1 MLTTTQDRW
10 NKLLEA
16 SQKRKEDLD
25 DSLLAQQ
32 YFAEANEAEAW
43 MGEKEPLVGN
53 TDCGKD
59 EDSAEAHLKKHEA
72 LMSDI
77 IAYKSIIDGLRDQAN
92 ACKVKMSV
100 FQYSSQ
106 PYQNMIKV

>member
-1 MLTTTQDRW
+1 MFFFYLQDRW
-10 NKLLEA
+10 NKLIEA

-43 MGEKEPLVGN
+43 MNEKEPLVGN

-59 EDSAEAHLKKHEA
+59 EDSAEALLKKHEA

-77 IAYKSIIDGLRDQAN
+77 VSYQSIIDGLRDQAN
-92 ACKVKMSV
+92 ACKVS
-100 FQYSSQ
+100 
-106 PYQNMIKV
+106 I

>member
-1 MLTTTQDRW
+1 M
-10 NKLLEA
+10 EA

-32 YFAEANEAEAW
+32 YFAEANEAETW
-43 MGEKEPLVGN
+43 MSEKEPLVGN

-59 EDSAEAHLKKHEA
+59 EDSAEALLKKHEA

-77 IAYKSIIDGLRDQAN
+77 VSYKSNIDGLRDQAN
-92 ACKVKMSV
+92 ACKVCWKCFEMSCQIFCV
-100 FQYSSQ
+100 
-106 PYQNMIKV
+106 NCEM